1 MTITRPAVRAHR
13 RRNAPRHTQS
23 LLCLLAIVAISTS
36 SSALAA
42 LSPQLLTRVDSLLQA
57 QVGAGKIA
65 GAVVQINHNGQVVKS
80 LAVGMQDRE
89 AGIPMS
95 TSTIFRI
102 ASQTK
107 AIVSAAVMILQE
119 RGALVISDPVGR
131 YLPEYTHTSVAAA
144 TEEGGYDVVPAKRP
158 ITIRDLLTH
167 TAGIGYG
174 RGIAADRWEQAG
186 MQGWYFAHRNERMR
200 ETVRRMAAL
209 PFDAQPGE
217 RFVYGYNT
225 DILGALVEAVSGQK
239 LSDFLAQH
247 IFAPLGM
254 SDTHFYLP
262 ADKAHRLAVVYGTDD
277 DGQLVRAPDTSDMR
291 GQGEYT
297 SGPRMSYSGGA
308 GLLSTASDYAR
319 FLEAM
324 RGGGSLN
331 GHRLLGRKSVQLM
344 TVDHLDS
351 IDYRP
356 GMGFGL
362 GFSVVEDL
370 GARGFMG
377 SVGTF
382 AWGGAYHTTYWVDPA
397 EDLVVTYMTQ
407 LIPARDAD
415 DQTKLRTAIYGAIE

>member
-1 MTITRPAVRAHR
+1 MTSAVFLRVAFTFLVR
-13 RRNAPRHTQS
+13 STIAGSPRLLGAS
-23 LLCLLAIVAISTS
+23 LLIDDDLLS
-36 SSALAA
+36 
-42 LSPQLLTRVDSLLQA
+42 
-57 QVGAGKIA
+57 G
-65 GAVVQINHNGQVVKS
+65 
-80 LAVGMQDRE
+80 
-89 AGIPMS
+89 
-95 TSTIFRI
+95 
-102 ASQTK
+102 
-107 AIVSAAVMILQE
+107 
-119 RGALVISDPVGR
+119 
-131 YLPEYTHTSVAAA
+131 VAAS
-144 TEEGGYDVVPAKRP
+144 GG
-158 ITIRDLLTH
+158 
-167 TAGIGYG
+167 
-174 RGIAADRWEQAG
+174 Q
-186 MQGWYFAHRNERMR
+186 
-200 ETVRRMAAL
+200 
-209 PFDAQPGE
+209 
-217 RFVYGYNT
+217 
-225 DILGALVEAVSGQK
+225 
-239 LSDFLAQH
+239 
-247 IFAPLGM
+247 
-254 SDTHFYLP
+254 
-262 ADKAHRLAVVYGTDD
+262 VVYGTDD

-324 RGGGSLN
+324 RGDGSLN